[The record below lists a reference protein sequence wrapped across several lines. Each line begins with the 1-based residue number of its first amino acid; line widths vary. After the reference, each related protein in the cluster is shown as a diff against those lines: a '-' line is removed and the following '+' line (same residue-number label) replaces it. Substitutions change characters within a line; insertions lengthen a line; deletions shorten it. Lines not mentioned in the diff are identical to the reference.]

1 MTSDLSHSVISWYR
15 GCRRPLT
22 PACSP
27 TMPMRSAGSAL
38 AVLSGAAGSEAEV
51 PRMLPGG
58 EKKARPPCK
67 REGFEC
73 AIARYFSAPGK
84 RPPDYEK
91 RGRIAIYETRKNT
104 CRPLL
109 SPASFRNQNRRIH
122 KLAVHSA
129 RVCFPRICHSTAS
142 DSLSSFPRYL
152 GNSRR
157 HLLECS

>member
-15 GCRRPLT
+15 GCRRPPT

-27 TMPMRSAGSAL
+27 TIPMRRAGSAL

-58 EKKARPPCK
+58 EKKARPPCR

-104 CRPLL
+104 WPP
-109 SPASFRNQNRRIH
+109 PASSRNQNRRIH

-129 RVCFPRICHSTAS
+129 RVCFHRICHSTAS
-142 DSLSSFPRYL
+142 DPHSSFPRYL

-157 HLLECS
+157 HISLECS